1 MEQPKEGAARK
12 EAPESVSTKTAT
24 ALRSVRA
31 QVDADVATRASQHE
45 EGGALDS
52 VHTNDTAQLKAGGQ
66 EKIRTIEEG
75 TTPSRAE
82 GSRKEASTETTPVE
96 RYEALAAKLCVSPNA
111 VNKVEIEYE
120 VRLMFTALYN
130 GMRILE
136 KPKKANDNYPTLNG
150 EEADALVDLFRLLA
164 IEKGK
169 SFPEWKRTIQDLCKD
184 MHRSSWTVVALIQK
198 RIDQNKLAEETKA
211 SPWGSQTSTN
221 SQTKAKEQGTQPFTF
236 KSDKYSEEEQSNMI
250 RHCKQKFEY
259 SVTLRQ
265 PTTMEWEIML
275 AIVEG
280 ELLIRHLPQFL
291 RRVCDGD
298 TLFRFQNTIAAQV
311 EGELVGKLS
320 DATQVYKDHQSTGR
334 IVEAILQ
341 AARYRNDGKMEETM
355 AMLKDLKAAE
365 YNDSTHSLHFY
376 FFDRSTAAKWNKT
389 TIPFRRQLVQLI
401 SAHQTETTGERQEA
415 NNVWNRQLGADGL
428 QNAESRSRYKIQLL
442 NTARSMNMALF
453 LEYLKQ
459 TTGKRFYAYP
469 LDQYGPRSN
478 QSQWWEV
485 LFEDELCPKALI
497 DVRRIIWR
505 GRTLILHHASKYRI
519 APCLICGAAGHF
531 ARACKATEEELKT
544 NNCIYADDEIVSK
557 LPRKPA
563 TFTSAAEIKESVSD
577 SIDKL
582 KQPLQPAAESPQAS
596 EENKPSENANPVTP
610 DVTNTSSPQ
619 PNSNPR
625 NLTKNASFTVGTGT
639 PVQQIGN
646 LKEQAKAKPNGGV
659 ANTKGP
665 VSKASQKNGPRQI
678 SKEDIRWAKELMR
691 FRRDMDELMKVHV
704 ERQAEL
710 NPNRNDIMDWD
721 GEYTLQDVMDANGL
735 AEATTPPTGNC
746 QFYAVA
752 EAMLQI
758 THDNMANEKLLEATA
773 SRIKQSMNAAAR
785 LNFDLEFPEGTHL
798 GILEALGRGD
808 RKMSPKERK
817 ADVLDYFN
825 DIASSSS
832 SRSSTLPGSM
842 WGGPESLRMAAK
854 ALQRKVFVLIE
865 TTYGN
870 RKGFA
875 IYKPQSRVQ
884 AGGQFL
890 SAKEHACTGKQWEDE
905 LRQDRIEAEAT
916 SSPLPIVMKFAK
928 EHYNSLHFRTLNEPS
943 PLATMTSS
951 SLAKHLQGSERSK
964 TEFKTDRSGQFDFE
978 PVAEDSMEESD
989 NSSLEDLEVTPSL
1002 EEREKFEP
1010 NQLSGHHGW
1019 SFASQEN
1026 QLVVYHSPTTELPPQ
1041 PRKRDRDE
1049 TLMLTAGDG
1058 DDAMNLN
1065 SPNVPLKKTRTLSR
1079 RLAIEGD
1086 SMQKRR
1092 DLERTLQEHWEGFQ
1106 EQWKQETK
1114 CPFPLLS
1121 SNHDVWTQAALNEW
1135 ERILAMLK
1143 TSPGP
1148 HHVLNHLRGPT
1159 LVDLTQVL
1167 REQVIE
1173 EGLKR
1178 LLYRTDEAET
1188 KVWITGWFDR
1198 IATAATKQ
1206 QRAALLNSKEDW
1218 SMLGRMKYGGLEV
1231 LRLCHPT
1238 QQEKLSRYI
1247 ICTVVY
1253 EEELQTFR
1261 SSDAEDSDNLYEAIE
1276 DFCAIL
1282 KQTRE
1287 LKAAFKSGEEL
1298 SEWSALSVIMAQ
1310 VTMEVDSVEPSR
1322 SCPNTL
1328 RVLTQNV
1335 CGFKK
1340 KERTK
1345 WLEDLKGALTAE
1357 KYDIIYLQETRITT
1371 AKEERRL
1378 RQYWNRIWG
1387 ITNLD
1392 EATSFWSIHPD
1403 ATGGVAI
1410 LTNPKT
1416 ISETKL
1422 IEESKWT
1429 NRTVAIKSK
1438 GVVWINVY
1446 APNKKSE
1453 REHFFRRLNEEFG
1466 THRAAAVLGGDFNC
1480 VLDKQ
1485 RDRTEK
1491 ISDGVEHTRRTGA
1504 SGGSGVASAARTDGT
1519 FHILEKKLSQ
1529 STRPILY
1536 SRKSGKRRAMGGH
1549 RATQALLG
1557 SPSSGAA
1564 YEMDEPTAETK
1575 EGEQVQA
1582 ISRELELMQSEGPI
1596 EWSHLEQ
1603 RIIKAILRV
1612 SRAEKRQVRRYQQ
1625 KLEDQQH
1632 QPVKRSRRQ
1641 LIEEQANAARE
1652 AAEFKFGKY
1661 MQATQGD
1668 VRHFFRRIAN
1678 WQRDQTISRLEPT
1691 PGRYHPPNV
1700 SLADIMGAEWH
1711 QITGQSH
1718 ATVPPHKAE
1727 LRFDALVYIP
1737 ETRKVTEAQNQD
1749 LMAPITEKEVR
1760 EAIAALHRH
1769 KAGGVDSLNNDFYKD
1784 CEDAMVD
1791 VLVREFNNIQHGAP
1805 MPRSFGQGIVIP
1817 LRKKGDSPN
1826 PLDYRP
1832 ITLLTTTYKLFA
1844 KVLAT
1849 RLQDILLWIIGEEQQ
1864 GFVRDRLMENAIL
1877 IMQAAL
1883 DKAYHSS
1890 TEGFDDATGIVMLDF
1905 MKAYDTL
1912 DRGFLYLVLSKFGF
1926 GRQFVD
1932 LVRRMHTDTTAQYLV
1947 NGELSREW
1955 EVKSGIRQGC
1965 PLAPLLFIVAA
1976 EILALAVQQ
1985 DPYLEGIRV
1994 TKSGAEPHLIS
2005 TFVDDSAVFLKQ
2017 GRQLPRLMQLLTEF
2031 GQQSGLHVQPTK
2043 SSYISLN
2050 TAVVQEQRCG
2060 IPILKHGETVRYL
2073 GIQIGT
2079 GNITQANW
2087 EDRLQKLRTRLIIAT
2102 KVSNSVVGRVLILN
2116 SVLLPS
2122 ILFTAGYIKPPA
2134 KVVDQLV
2141 NLQKQFLWKSTLGT
2155 DGMRHKVSPSLL
2167 YLPVK
2172 EGGIG
2177 LYSIPLAIKRQA
2189 MRRTTRWL
2197 QRARDRYTE
2206 AWHEQVHQDK
2216 SQNWGCCAI
2225 SPKERSQHAQAR
2237 LYQTNN
2243 IHRLGWE
2250 YLGEDLVAA
2259 EGRNPAWK
2267 DDLKRQMES
2276 LLPTVDLEWRSDGRV
2291 GVYFGRKPEQTIHQ
2305 LSEETRAFWPSF
2317 QWNDNPWIIDSQ
2329 GGQYTV
2335 KTVPFLKECNL
2346 GSFNVRREEERVFS
2360 VRLPTMMATLTSKRR
2375 AVLRKL
2381 VTSIILCSPEI
2392 EIDVGSQLISQQ
2404 EPWSRK
2410 PTKREYKWISNGM
2423 GTIIAM
2429 PGSERSH
2436 TDYIQMQRQ
2445 ANGVLWTVTDWT
2457 GDATCQQDVAM
2468 IEEEIKTV
2476 GWTFKPHPLTTHCP
2490 WLVHECTPP
2499 NSIQKTIDR
2508 ARTRRLHSKL
2518 YQGLGVLVDKLNEV
2532 AKTDQWYSHVQY
2544 RLPADLWKQRGCLTP
2559 YQMWTTYRIST
2570 MQLNLFHPGR
2580 SESSAC
2586 PSNAG
2591 CGETKETISH
2601 ILWSCKRAQAAW
2613 MAFLGRWIG
2622 RTLTEQAL
2630 NLFLPHIAS
2639 RSAPPGQRSL
2649 LRELE
2654 KSFGF
2659 ITPEHSTALQK
2670 LWFIVTS
2677 SIPVLLWRTRVE
2689 IVHER
2694 QHVAIEEST
2703 KRVWT
2708 ACVMQ
2713 VRAVAH
2719 RMRALKGEKIN
2730 ATCLSQLLSVL
2741 ERQDLSRQ
2749 LEAWATA
2756 RLYFDGGAR
2765 GNPGPGGSGWAL
2777 IFLNER
2783 SNRWELKACGYAYM
2797 GPEVTNNWCEYSA
2810 LKDGLAYSAHYLQH
2824 YEVKLEVFG
2833 DSQMI
2838 IAAQN
2843 GFSSIR
2849 QTKLQPLAVRVNQI
2863 IANFAWTSWNHTK
2876 REPNKM
2882 TDLLANMAMNSK
2894 SAKILTDESRGNDQI
2909 LMSQVAALLDNDI
2922 GATPS
2927 KLRNTSLQHNEPA
2940 TSLTSDAAQDPP
2952 LFAAT
2957 TPRSTSPPLFA
2968 ATTPRSTRP
2977 PAVFG
2982 PPHRAHTTPPAVC
2995 CHHTAPHKPP
3005 SVCAT
3010 TPRRTDPPLSCGH
3023 HPRAPYPPLFAG
3035 APHRAAQDP
3044 RCLRPPHRTAQA
3056 PRCLRPPHRAAQ
3068 DPRCLRPPHR
3078 AAQDPR
3084 DKANRL
3090 CRTKTPRN
3098 ETHK

>member
-1 MEQPKEGAARK
+1 
-12 EAPESVSTKTAT
+12 
-24 ALRSVRA
+24 
-31 QVDADVATRASQHE
+31 
-45 EGGALDS
+45 
-52 VHTNDTAQLKAGGQ
+52 
-66 EKIRTIEEG
+66 
-75 TTPSRAE
+75 
-82 GSRKEASTETTPVE
+82 
-96 RYEALAAKLCVSPNA
+96 
-111 VNKVEIEYE
+111 
-120 VRLMFTALYN
+120 
-130 GMRILE
+130 
-136 KPKKANDNYPTLNG
+136 
-150 EEADALVDLFRLLA
+150 
-164 IEKGK
+164 
-169 SFPEWKRTIQDLCKD
+169 
-184 MHRSSWTVVALIQK
+184 
-198 RIDQNKLAEETKA
+198 
-211 SPWGSQTSTN
+211 
-221 SQTKAKEQGTQPFTF
+221 
-236 KSDKYSEEEQSNMI
+236 
-250 RHCKQKFEY
+250 
-259 SVTLRQ
+259 
-265 PTTMEWEIML
+265 
-275 AIVEG
+275 
-280 ELLIRHLPQFL
+280 
-291 RRVCDGD
+291 
-298 TLFRFQNTIAAQV
+298 
-311 EGELVGKLS
+311 
-320 DATQVYKDHQSTGR
+320 
-334 IVEAILQ
+334 
-341 AARYRNDGKMEETM
+341 MEETM
-355 AMLKDLKAAE
+355 AMLRDLKAAE

-376 FFDRSTAAKWNKT
+376 FFDRSTAAKWDRM
-389 TIPFRRQLVQLI
+389 TIPFRRQLVHLI
-401 SAHQTETTGERQEA
+401 SAHPTETTGERPEA
-415 NNVWNRQLGADGL
+415 DSVWNRQLGADGL
-428 QNAESRSRYKIQLL
+428 QNAESRS
-442 NTARSMNMALF
+442 S
-453 LEYLKQ
+453 
-459 TTGKRFYAYP
+459 
-469 LDQYGPRSN
+469 
-478 QSQWWEV
+478 
-485 LFEDELCPKALI
+485 
-497 DVRRIIWR
+497 
-505 GRTLILHHASKYRI
+505 
-519 APCLICGAAGHF
+519 
-531 ARACKATEEELKT
+531 
-544 NNCIYADDEIVSK
+544 CIHADDEIVSK

-563 TFTSAAEIKESVSD
+563 TFTSATEMKESVSD
-577 SIDKL
+577 GIDKQR
-582 KQPLQPAAESPQAS
+582 QPLQPAAENPQTS
-596 EENKPSENANPVTP
+596 GENEPSENTNPVTP
-610 DVTNTSSPQ
+610 DETNTSSPQ
-619 PNSNPR
+619 PNSNP
-625 NLTKNASFTVGTGT
+625 NDLTKNVSFTVKTGIS
-639 PVQQIGN
+639 VQQTGN
-646 LKEQAKAKPNGGV
+646 LKEQAKAKPNDGA
-659 ANTKGP
+659 ANAKGP
-665 VSKASQKNGPRQI
+665 ASKASQKNGPRQI
-678 SKEDIRWAKELMR
+678 SKDDIRWAKELMR

-704 ERQAEL
+704 ERQTEV

-721 GEYTLQDVMDANGL
+721 GEYTIQDVMDANGL

-758 THDNMANEKLLEATA
+758 VHDNMANEKLIEATA

-808 RKMSPKERK
+808 RKMSPKEKR
-817 ADVLDYFN
+817 ADVLDYFS

-832 SRSSTLPGSM
+832 SRSSTLPGSL

-854 ALQRKVFVLIE
+854 ALQRKIFVLIE
-865 TTYGN
+865 TTYGD

-875 IYKPQSRVQ
+875 IYKPQSRVHG
-884 AGGQFL
+884 GGQFL
-890 SAKEHACTGKQWEDE
+890 SAKEYVCTGKQWEDE
-905 LRQDRIEAEAT
+905 LRQDRNEAETT
-916 SSPLPIVMKFAK
+916 SSPLPIVMKFAN
-928 EHYNSLHFRTLNEPS
+928 EHYNSLHFRTLNDPT
-943 PLATMTSS
+943 PLANMMSS
-951 SLAKHLQGSERSK
+951 SLAKHLQGSVRSK
-964 TEFKTDRSGQFDFE
+964 AEFKTDRSGQFESERETD
-978 PVAEDSMEESD
+978 DSMEDSD
-989 NSSLEDLEVTPSL
+989 NSSLGESVWTPSL
-1002 EEREKFEP
+1002 DEREKFEP
-1010 NQLSGHHGW
+1010 NQLSGQHGW

-1026 QLVVYHSPTTELPPQ
+1026 QLVEYHSPTIELPQQ
-1041 PRKRDRDE
+1041 PRKRERDE
-1049 TLMLTAGDG
+1049 TLMLTAIDG
-1058 DDAMNLN
+1058 DVAINLN
-1065 SPNVPLKKTRTLSR
+1065 SPNIPFKKTKTL
-1079 RLAIEGD
+1079 
-1086 SMQKRR
+1086 

-1121 SNHDVWTQAALNEW
+1121 SNRDVWTQAALNEW

-1143 TSPGP
+1143 TSPGL
-1148 HHVLNHLRGPT
+1148 HHVLNHLSGPT

-1178 LLYRTDEAET
+1178 LVHRTDQAET
-1188 KVWITGWFDR
+1188 RVWITGWFDR
-1198 IATAATKQ
+1198 IATATTKQ

-1218 SMLGRMKYGGLEV
+1218 LTLGKMKYGGLEV

-1261 SSDAEDSDNLYEAIE
+1261 SIDAEDPHNLYEAIE
-1276 DFCAIL
+1276 DFCAML

-1298 SEWSALSVIMAQ
+1298 SEWSALSVIIAQ

-1322 SCPNTL
+1322 
-1328 RVLTQNV
+1328 
-1335 CGFKK
+1335 
-1340 KERTK
+1340 
-1345 WLEDLKGALTAE
+1345 
-1357 KYDIIYLQETRITT
+1357 ITT
-1371 AKEERRL
+1371 AKEESRL
-1378 RQYWNRIWG
+1378 RHYWNRIWG
-1387 ITNLD
+1387 VANLD
-1392 EATSFWSIHPD
+1392 EPTSFWSIHPD

-1416 ISETKL
+1416 ISETQL

-1466 THRAAAVLGGDFNC
+1466 THRGAAVLGGDFNC

-1485 RDRTEK
+1485 RDRYQRGVRLPVQCESAELRRLVTEWNIYDARELVEDPEWPVQREPTEHFTYWRK
-1491 ISDGVEHTRRTGA
+1491 NSASRLDRFYIAGNLGSAVQWEAIELPKRYSDHQAVVLHMKWTSQPQRPKRVNKCRYPMRTSRPDLVRTG
-1504 SGGSGVASAARTDGT
+1504 
-1519 FHILEKKLSQ
+1519 
-1529 STRPILY
+1529 
-1536 SRKSGKRRAMGGH
+1536 
-1549 RATQALLG
+1549 
-1557 SPSSGAA
+1557 
-1564 YEMDEPTAETK
+1564 
-1575 EGEQVQA
+1575 VQKA
-1582 ISRELELMQSEGPI
+1582 IAHELELMQSEGSI
-1596 EWSHLEQ
+1596 VWNNLEQ

-1612 SRAEKRQVRRYQQ
+1612 SRSEKRQVRRYRQ

-1632 QPVKRSRRQ
+1632 RPANRIRRQ

-1691 PGRYHPPNV
+1691 PGRYHSPNA

-1718 ATVPPHKAE
+1718 AAVPPQKAE
-1727 LRFDALVYIP
+1727 QRFDALVYIP
-1737 ETRKVTEAQNQD
+1737 ETRKVTEEQNQD

-1784 CEDAMVD
+1784 CEDGVVE
-1791 VLVREFNNIQHGAP
+1791 VLVREFNNIQRGAP

-1849 RLQDILLWIIGEEQQ
+1849 RLQDVLLWIIGEAQQ
-1864 GFVRDRLMENAIL
+1864 GFVRDRLMENSIL

-1883 DKAYHSS
+1883 DKAYHNNG
-1890 TEGFDDATGIVMLDF
+1890 EGLDDAPGIAMLDF

-1912 DRGFLYLVLSKFGF
+1912 DRDFLYLVLSKFGF

-1932 LVRRMHTDTTAQYLV
+1932 LVRRMHSDTTAQYLV
-1947 NGELSREW
+1947 NGEVSREW

-1985 DPYLEGIRV
+1985 DPHLEGIRV
-1994 TKSGAEPHLIS
+1994 TRSGAEPHLIS

-2017 GRQLPRLMQLLTEF
+2017 GKQLPRLMQLLSEF

-2043 SSYISLN
+2043 SSYICLN

-2060 IPILKHGETVRYL
+2060 IPIPEAWRD
-2073 GIQIGT
+2073 
-2079 GNITQANW
+2079 ANW
-2087 EDRLQKLRTRLIIAT
+2087 EDRLQKLRTRLIIAA
-2102 KVSNSVVGRVLILN
+2102 KVSNSVVGRVLLLN

-2155 DGMRHKVSPSLL
+2155 DGTRHKVSPSLL

-2189 MRRTTRWL
+2189 MRRTTRWIL
-2197 QRARDRYTE
+2197 RARDKYTE
-2206 AWHEQVHQDK
+2206 AWHEQVHRDK
-2216 SQNWGCCAI
+2216 SQNRGCCAI
-2225 SPKERSQHAQAR
+2225 SPKERSQLAQTR

-2250 YLGEDLVAA
+2250 YLCEDLVAA
-2259 EGRNPAWK
+2259 ERRNPAWK
-2267 DDLKRQMES
+2267 DDLKQQMES
-2276 LLPTVDLEWRSDGRV
+2276 LLPTLDLEWRSDGRV
-2291 GVYFGRKPEQTIHQ
+2291 GVYFERKPEQTIHQ

-2329 GGQYTV
+2329 GEQYSV
-2335 KTVPFLKECNL
+2335 KTVRFLKECNL
-2346 GSFNVRREEERVFS
+2346 ASFNVRREEERVFS
-2360 VRLPTMMATLTSKRR
+2360 VRLPTMTATLTFKRMIT
-2375 AVLRKL
+2375 LRKF
-2381 VTSIILCSPEI
+2381 VTSIILCSPKI
-2392 EIDVGSQLISQQ
+2392 EIDAGNQLNSHQ

-2410 PTKREYKWISNGM
+2410 HTKREYKWISNGM
-2423 GTIIAM
+2423 GTIIAV
-2429 PGSERSH
+2429 PVSEGSH
-2436 TDYIQMQRQ
+2436 MDYIQMQRQ
-2445 ANGVLWTVTDWT
+2445 ANGALWTVTDWA
-2457 GDATCQQDVAM
+2457 GDAICQQDVAM
-2468 IEEEIKTV
+2468 IEEEIKTT
-2476 GWTFKPHPLTTHCP
+2476 GWTFKPHCP
-2490 WLVHECTPP
+2490 WLVHERTPP

-2508 ARTRRLHSKL
+2508 TRTRRLHSKL
-2518 YQGLGVLVDKLNEV
+2518 YQGLGGLIDKLNEG
-2532 AKTDQWYSHVQY
+2532 ARTDQWYSHVQH

-2559 YQMWTTYRIST
+2559 FQMWTTYRIST

-2580 SESSAC
+2580 IESSAY

-2601 ILWSCKRAQAAW
+2601 IVWSCKRAQAAW
-2613 MAFLGRWIG
+2613 TAFLGRWMD

-2630 NLFLPHIAS
+2630 NLFLPYIAS
-2639 RSAPPGQRSL
+2639 RTVPPGQRSL

-2654 KSFGF
+2654 KHFGF
-2659 ITPEHSTALQK
+2659 ITPEHSTALQR

-2694 QHVAIEEST
+2694 QHVTIEESNQ
-2703 KRVWT
+2703 RVWT

-2719 RMRALKGEKIN
+2719 RMRTLKGEQIN
-2730 ATCLSQLLSVL
+2730 TTCLSQLLSVL
-2741 ERQDLSRQ
+2741 ERQDVSRQ
-2749 LEAWATA
+2749 MEAWATA
-2756 RLYFDGGAR
+2756 RLYFDGGAH

-2797 GPEVTNNWCEYSA
+2797 GPEVTDNWCEFSA

-2824 YEVKLEVFG
+2824 CEVKLEVFG

-2843 GFSSIR
+2843 GFASVR

-2876 REPNKM
+2876 REQNKM
-2882 TDLLANMAMNSK
+2882 ADLLANMAMNSK
-2894 SAKILTDESRGNDQI
+2894 SAKILTDESRGNDQV

-2927 KLRNTSLQHNEPA
+2927 KLRNTSL
-2940 TSLTSDAAQDPP
+2940 S
-2952 LFAAT
+2952 
-2957 TPRSTSPPLFA
+2957 
-2968 ATTPRSTRP
+2968 
-2977 PAVFG
+2977 
-2982 PPHRAHTTPPAVC
+2982 
-2995 CHHTAPHKPP
+2995 
-3005 SVCAT
+3005 
-3010 TPRRTDPPLSCGH
+3010 
-3023 HPRAPYPPLFAG
+3023 
-3035 APHRAAQDP
+3035 
-3044 RCLRPPHRTAQA
+3044 
-3056 PRCLRPPHRAAQ
+3056 
-3068 DPRCLRPPHR
+3068 
-3078 AAQDPR
+3078 
-3084 DKANRL
+3084 
-3090 CRTKTPRN
+3090 
-3098 ETHK
+3098 

>member
-1 MEQPKEGAARK
+1 M
-12 EAPESVSTKTAT
+12 
-24 ALRSVRA
+24 
-31 QVDADVATRASQHE
+31 
-45 EGGALDS
+45 
-52 VHTNDTAQLKAGGQ
+52 
-66 EKIRTIEEG
+66 
-75 TTPSRAE
+75 
-82 GSRKEASTETTPVE
+82 
-96 RYEALAAKLCVSPNA
+96 
-111 VNKVEIEYE
+111 
-120 VRLMFTALYN
+120 
-130 GMRILE
+130 
-136 KPKKANDNYPTLNG
+136 
-150 EEADALVDLFRLLA
+150 
-164 IEKGK
+164 
-169 SFPEWKRTIQDLCKD
+169 
-184 MHRSSWTVVALIQK
+184 
-198 RIDQNKLAEETKA
+198 
-211 SPWGSQTSTN
+211 
-221 SQTKAKEQGTQPFTF
+221 
-236 KSDKYSEEEQSNMI
+236 
-250 RHCKQKFEY
+250 
-259 SVTLRQ
+259 
-265 PTTMEWEIML
+265 
-275 AIVEG
+275 
-280 ELLIRHLPQFL
+280 
-291 RRVCDGD
+291 
-298 TLFRFQNTIAAQV
+298 
-311 EGELVGKLS
+311 
-320 DATQVYKDHQSTGR
+320 
-334 IVEAILQ
+334 
-341 AARYRNDGKMEETM
+341 
-355 AMLKDLKAAE
+355 
-365 YNDSTHSLHFY
+365 
-376 FFDRSTAAKWNKT
+376 
-389 TIPFRRQLVQLI
+389 
-401 SAHQTETTGERQEA
+401 
-415 NNVWNRQLGADGL
+415 
-428 QNAESRSRYKIQLL
+428 
-442 NTARSMNMALF
+442 
-453 LEYLKQ
+453 
-459 TTGKRFYAYP
+459 
-469 LDQYGPRSN
+469 
-478 QSQWWEV
+478 
-485 LFEDELCPKALI
+485 
-497 DVRRIIWR
+497 
-505 GRTLILHHASKYRI
+505 
-519 APCLICGAAGHF
+519 
-531 ARACKATEEELKT
+531 
-544 NNCIYADDEIVSK
+544 
-557 LPRKPA
+557 
-563 TFTSAAEIKESVSD
+563 
-577 SIDKL
+577 
-582 KQPLQPAAESPQAS
+582 
-596 EENKPSENANPVTP
+596 
-610 DVTNTSSPQ
+610 
-619 PNSNPR
+619 
-625 NLTKNASFTVGTGT
+625 
-639 PVQQIGN
+639 
-646 LKEQAKAKPNGGV
+646 
-659 ANTKGP
+659 
-665 VSKASQKNGPRQI
+665 
-678 SKEDIRWAKELMR
+678 
-691 FRRDMDELMKVHV
+691 
-704 ERQAEL
+704 
-710 NPNRNDIMDWD
+710 
-721 GEYTLQDVMDANGL
+721 
-735 AEATTPPTGNC
+735 
-746 QFYAVA
+746 
-752 EAMLQI
+752 
-758 THDNMANEKLLEATA
+758 
-773 SRIKQSMNAAAR
+773 
-785 LNFDLEFPEGTHL
+785 
-798 GILEALGRGD
+798 
-808 RKMSPKERK
+808 
-817 ADVLDYFN
+817 
-825 DIASSSS
+825 
-832 SRSSTLPGSM
+832 
-842 WGGPESLRMAAK
+842 
-854 ALQRKVFVLIE
+854 
-865 TTYGN
+865 
-870 RKGFA
+870 
-875 IYKPQSRVQ
+875 
-884 AGGQFL
+884 
-890 SAKEHACTGKQWEDE
+890 
-905 LRQDRIEAEAT
+905 
-916 SSPLPIVMKFAK
+916 
-928 EHYNSLHFRTLNEPS
+928 
-943 PLATMTSS
+943 
-951 SLAKHLQGSERSK
+951 
-964 TEFKTDRSGQFDFE
+964 
-978 PVAEDSMEESD
+978 
-989 NSSLEDLEVTPSL
+989 
-1002 EEREKFEP
+1002 
-1010 NQLSGHHGW
+1010 
-1019 SFASQEN
+1019 
-1026 QLVVYHSPTTELPPQ
+1026 
-1041 PRKRDRDE
+1041 
-1049 TLMLTAGDG
+1049 
-1058 DDAMNLN
+1058 
-1065 SPNVPLKKTRTLSR
+1065 
-1079 RLAIEGD
+1079 
-1086 SMQKRR
+1086 
-1092 DLERTLQEHWEGFQ
+1092 
-1106 EQWKQETK
+1106 
-1114 CPFPLLS
+1114 
-1121 SNHDVWTQAALNEW
+1121 
-1135 ERILAMLK
+1135 
-1143 TSPGP
+1143 
-1148 HHVLNHLRGPT
+1148 
-1159 LVDLTQVL
+1159 
-1167 REQVIE
+1167 
-1173 EGLKR
+1173 
-1178 LLYRTDEAET
+1178 
-1188 KVWITGWFDR
+1188 
-1198 IATAATKQ
+1198 
-1206 QRAALLNSKEDW
+1206 
-1218 SMLGRMKYGGLEV
+1218 
-1231 LRLCHPT
+1231 
-1238 QQEKLSRYI
+1238 
-1247 ICTVVY
+1247 
-1253 EEELQTFR
+1253 
-1261 SSDAEDSDNLYEAIE
+1261 
-1276 DFCAIL
+1276 
-1282 KQTRE
+1282 
-1287 LKAAFKSGEEL
+1287 
-1298 SEWSALSVIMAQ
+1298 
-1310 VTMEVDSVEPSR
+1310 
-1322 SCPNTL
+1322 
-1328 RVLTQNV
+1328 
-1335 CGFKK
+1335 
-1340 KERTK
+1340 
-1345 WLEDLKGALTAE
+1345 
-1357 KYDIIYLQETRITT
+1357 ETRITT

-1416 ISETKL
+1416 ISETQL

-1504 SGGSGVASAARTDGT
+1504 SGGSGVASAARTDGA

-1536 SRKSGKRRAMGGH
+1536 SRESGKRRAMGGH

-1596 EWSHLEQ
+1596 EWSHLEK
-1603 RIIKAILRV
+1603 RIIQAILRV

-1700 SLADIMGAEWH
+1700 SLADVMGAEWH

-1718 ATVPPHKAE
+1718 ATVPPHKAGQ
-1727 LRFDALVYIP
+1727 RFDALVYIP

-1760 EAIAALHRH
+1760 EAITALHRN
-1769 KAGGVDSLNNDFYKD
+1769 KAGGVDSLSNDFYKD

-1791 VLVREFNNIQHGAP
+1791 VLVREFNNIQRGAP

-1890 TEGFDDATGIVMLDF
+1890 TEGFDDAPGIVMLDF

-1912 DRGFLYLVLSKFGF
+1912 DRDFLYLVLSKFGF

-2172 EGGIG
+2172 EGGSSG
-2177 LYSIPLAIKRQA
+2177 Q
-2189 MRRTTRWL
+2189 
-2197 QRARDRYTE
+2197 
-2206 AWHEQVHQDK
+2206 K
-2216 SQNWGCCAI
+2216 SNWGCCAI
-2225 SPKERSQHAQAR
+2225 SPKERSQHAQTR

-2329 GGQYTV
+2329 GEQYTV
-2335 KTVPFLKECNL
+2335 KTVSFLKECNL
-2346 GSFNVRREEERVFS
+2346 ASFNVRREEERVFS
-2360 VRLPTMMATLTSKRR
+2360 VRLPTMTATLTSKRR

-2381 VTSIILCSPEI
+2381 VTSIILCSPEM
-2392 EIDVGSQLISQQ
+2392 EIDAGSQLIRHQ

-2410 PTKREYKWISNGM
+2410 HTKREYKWISNGM
-2423 GTIIAM
+2423 GTIIAV

-2490 WLVHECTPP
+2490 WLVHERTPP

-2559 YQMWTTYRIST
+2559 YQMWTTYRISA

-2580 SESSAC
+2580 IESSAC

-2601 ILWSCKRAQAAW
+2601 IVWSCKRAQAAW

-2639 RSAPPGQRSL
+2639 RTAPPGQRSL

-2719 RMRALKGEKIN
+2719 RMRTLKGEKIN

-2843 GFSSIR
+2843 GFASIR
-2849 QTKLQPLAVRVNQI
+2849 QTELQPLAVRVNQI
-2863 IANFAWTSWNHTK
+2863 IANFAWISWNHTK
-2876 REPNKM
+2876 REQNKM
-2882 TDLLANMAMNSK
+2882 ADLLANVAMNSK

-2909 LMSQVAALLDNDI
+2909 LMSQVAVLLDNDI

-2927 KLRNTSLQHNEPA
+2927 KLRNTSLAPSNAINWSKCIQALRVRLRLARLKTHSVAQRAAIASAVIIPKVLYVARHSWPSMAIVNQLHDLVKQFVWGSRNGLSVPNIRTELMTMSATAVSKWAITTSHIAQVIGEILLHNTRTSSTYITPLDAIPRRPPQLRDNMWTTGAALCASLHSRPYEPRERGNVRWCYEHFKSTIVQTQWDGDVFQINLSSKMSDRLPGIIA
-2940 TSLTSDAAQDPP
+2940 EGRKLRGTFCAEWLPYMTSTADGWLLDSNGSPYKLAHTSLSVGTAQLGDILRWEWIRPGVLNLIPTCGISGFSRPSIRALERLCATLVSNFPQLLYRPQQTNVLRLYNGRRHYNHEWHLHTSEATLTHVDTTLVKATHTVHSAMDCGIMATRDLNGQKEKADLSCSNPERSQVVQSSVQHLFWECPKAKLVWNYFYVLWAKIGITPGHDPAIWIFSLDLP
-2952 LFAAT
+2952 D
-2957 TPRSTSPPLFA
+2957 TPRQAWTTIKRHIIGHKCSNEHLQDHLYPVAHMLWRYMSASLIQAIWCAHLRRMDSDRIESTAEMAIMITRLEAGMRNLTRLAEAQAGDSDGHTVAAVLKAYVDCFLSQTDAIPLTPSDTRGVYLLFSMVDHATIQDQEGLDPLSMAYSRKDTTNNFAEYWGLIHGLREAQRSHFEPLYVIGDSALIISQQRMHRSPRQHRLARLYQTSRRLADCIDIRGWYLHYRAFNKMADSA
-2968 ATTPRSTRP
+2968 ANLAMDTRTSMQVHFPTQRAAFNNLTQDLDNDVMHWLVRSSEDPRSLDNTRQP
-2977 PAVFG
+2977 HIG
-2982 PPHRAHTTPPAVC
+2982 PREHAIMVKDYLAFRSDLLQSA
-2995 CHHTAPHKPP
+2995 
-3005 SVCAT
+3005 
-3010 TPRRTDPPLSCGH
+3010 L
-3023 HPRAPYPPLFAG
+3023 
-3035 APHRAAQDP
+3035 
-3044 RCLRPPHRTAQA
+3044 
-3056 PRCLRPPHRAAQ
+3056 
-3068 DPRCLRPPHR
+3068 
-3078 AAQDPR
+3078 
-3084 DKANRL
+3084 
-3090 CRTKTPRN
+3090 
-3098 ETHK
+3098 

>member
-1 MEQPKEGAARK
+1 
-12 EAPESVSTKTAT
+12 
-24 ALRSVRA
+24 
-31 QVDADVATRASQHE
+31 
-45 EGGALDS
+45 
-52 VHTNDTAQLKAGGQ
+52 
-66 EKIRTIEEG
+66 
-75 TTPSRAE
+75 
-82 GSRKEASTETTPVE
+82 
-96 RYEALAAKLCVSPNA
+96 
-111 VNKVEIEYE
+111 
-120 VRLMFTALYN
+120 
-130 GMRILE
+130 
-136 KPKKANDNYPTLNG
+136 
-150 EEADALVDLFRLLA
+150 
-164 IEKGK
+164 
-169 SFPEWKRTIQDLCKD
+169 
-184 MHRSSWTVVALIQK
+184 
-198 RIDQNKLAEETKA
+198 
-211 SPWGSQTSTN
+211 
-221 SQTKAKEQGTQPFTF
+221 
-236 KSDKYSEEEQSNMI
+236 
-250 RHCKQKFEY
+250 
-259 SVTLRQ
+259 
-265 PTTMEWEIML
+265 
-275 AIVEG
+275 
-280 ELLIRHLPQFL
+280 
-291 RRVCDGD
+291 
-298 TLFRFQNTIAAQV
+298 
-311 EGELVGKLS
+311 
-320 DATQVYKDHQSTGR
+320 
-334 IVEAILQ
+334 
-341 AARYRNDGKMEETM
+341 
-355 AMLKDLKAAE
+355 
-365 YNDSTHSLHFY
+365 
-376 FFDRSTAAKWNKT
+376 
-389 TIPFRRQLVQLI
+389 
-401 SAHQTETTGERQEA
+401 
-415 NNVWNRQLGADGL
+415 
-428 QNAESRSRYKIQLL
+428 
-442 NTARSMNMALF
+442 
-453 LEYLKQ
+453 
-459 TTGKRFYAYP
+459 
-469 LDQYGPRSN
+469 
-478 QSQWWEV
+478 
-485 LFEDELCPKALI
+485 
-497 DVRRIIWR
+497 
-505 GRTLILHHASKYRI
+505 
-519 APCLICGAAGHF
+519 
-531 ARACKATEEELKT
+531 
-544 NNCIYADDEIVSK
+544 
-557 LPRKPA
+557 
-563 TFTSAAEIKESVSD
+563 
-577 SIDKL
+577 
-582 KQPLQPAAESPQAS
+582 
-596 EENKPSENANPVTP
+596 
-610 DVTNTSSPQ
+610 
-619 PNSNPR
+619 
-625 NLTKNASFTVGTGT
+625 
-639 PVQQIGN
+639 
-646 LKEQAKAKPNGGV
+646 
-659 ANTKGP
+659 
-665 VSKASQKNGPRQI
+665 
-678 SKEDIRWAKELMR
+678 
-691 FRRDMDELMKVHV
+691 
-704 ERQAEL
+704 
-710 NPNRNDIMDWD
+710 
-721 GEYTLQDVMDANGL
+721 
-735 AEATTPPTGNC
+735 
-746 QFYAVA
+746 
-752 EAMLQI
+752 
-758 THDNMANEKLLEATA
+758 
-773 SRIKQSMNAAAR
+773 
-785 LNFDLEFPEGTHL
+785 
-798 GILEALGRGD
+798 
-808 RKMSPKERK
+808 
-817 ADVLDYFN
+817 
-825 DIASSSS
+825 
-832 SRSSTLPGSM
+832 
-842 WGGPESLRMAAK
+842 
-854 ALQRKVFVLIE
+854 
-865 TTYGN
+865 
-870 RKGFA
+870 
-875 IYKPQSRVQ
+875 
-884 AGGQFL
+884 
-890 SAKEHACTGKQWEDE
+890 
-905 LRQDRIEAEAT
+905 
-916 SSPLPIVMKFAK
+916 
-928 EHYNSLHFRTLNEPS
+928 
-943 PLATMTSS
+943 
-951 SLAKHLQGSERSK
+951 
-964 TEFKTDRSGQFDFE
+964 
-978 PVAEDSMEESD
+978 
-989 NSSLEDLEVTPSL
+989 
-1002 EEREKFEP
+1002 
-1010 NQLSGHHGW
+1010 
-1019 SFASQEN
+1019 
-1026 QLVVYHSPTTELPPQ
+1026 
-1041 PRKRDRDE
+1041 
-1049 TLMLTAGDG
+1049 
-1058 DDAMNLN
+1058 MNLN

-1198 IATAATKQ
+1198 IATATTKQ

-1276 DFCAIL
+1276 DFCAML

-1485 RDRTEK
+1485 RDRYQRGVLLPMQCESAELRRLVTEWNIHDARELVEDPEWPVQREPTEHFTYWRK
-1491 ISDGVEHTRRTGA
+1491 NSASRLDRFYIAGNLGSAVQWEAIELPKRYSDHQAVVLHMKWTSQPQRPRKVNKCRYPIRTSRPDLVRTG
-1504 SGGSGVASAARTDGT
+1504 V
-1519 FHILEKKLSQ
+1519 Q
-1529 STRPILY
+1529 
-1536 SRKSGKRRAMGGH
+1536 
-1549 RATQALLG
+1549 
-1557 SPSSGAA
+1557 
-1564 YEMDEPTAETK
+1564 
-1575 EGEQVQA
+1575 QA

-1596 EWSHLEQ
+1596 EWSHLEK
-1603 RIIKAILRV
+1603 RIIQAILRV

-1791 VLVREFNNIQHGAP
+1791 VLVREFNNIQRGAP

-1890 TEGFDDATGIVMLDF
+1890 TEGFDDAPGIVMLDF

-1912 DRGFLYLVLSKFGF
+1912 DRDFLYLVLSKFGF

-1994 TKSGAEPHLIS
+1994 TRSGAEPHLIS

-2225 SPKERSQHAQAR
+2225 SPKERSQHAQTR

-2329 GGQYTV
+2329 GEQYTV
-2335 KTVPFLKECNL
+2335 KTVSFLKGMQFGQL
-2346 GSFNVRREEERVFS
+2346 QRE
-2360 VRLPTMMATLTSKRR
+2360 TGRR
-2375 AVLRKL
+2375 ASVLRAATNHDGDSHVQTKGQ
-2381 VTSIILCSPEI
+2381 
-2392 EIDVGSQLISQQ
+2392 IDAGNQLISHQ

-2490 WLVHECTPP
+2490 WLVHERTPP

-2580 SESSAC
+2580 IESSAC

-2601 ILWSCKRAQAAW
+2601 IVWSCKRAQAAW
-2613 MAFLGRWIG
+2613 TAFLGRWIG

-2639 RSAPPGQRSL
+2639 RRAPPGQRSL

-2719 RMRALKGEKIN
+2719 RMRTLKGEKIN

-2843 GFSSIR
+2843 GFASIR
-2849 QTKLQPLAVRVNQI
+2849 QTELQPLAVRVNQI
-2863 IANFAWTSWNHTK
+2863 IANFAWISWNHTK
-2876 REPNKM
+2876 REQNKM
-2882 TDLLANMAMNSK
+2882 ADLLANVAMNSK
-2894 SAKILTDESRGNDQI
+2894 TAKILTDESRGNDQI
-2909 LMSQVAALLDNDI
+2909 LMSQVAVLLDNDI

-2927 KLRNTSLQHNEPA
+2927 KLRNTSL
-2940 TSLTSDAAQDPP
+2940 S
-2952 LFAAT
+2952 
-2957 TPRSTSPPLFA
+2957 
-2968 ATTPRSTRP
+2968 
-2977 PAVFG
+2977 AVLM
-2982 PPHRAHTTPPAVC
+2982 R
-2995 CHHTAPHKPP
+2995 
-3005 SVCAT
+3005 
-3010 TPRRTDPPLSCGH
+3010 
-3023 HPRAPYPPLFAG
+3023 
-3035 APHRAAQDP
+3035 
-3044 RCLRPPHRTAQA
+3044 LR
-3056 PRCLRPPHRAAQ
+3056 
-3068 DPRCLRPPHR
+3068 
-3078 AAQDPR
+3078 
-3084 DKANRL
+3084 NS
-3090 CRTKTPRN
+3090 
-3098 ETHK
+3098 